1 MVEDLAFR
9 FKVLPE
15 KVSQIFMT
23 SIKLIS
29 KELSVLVIWPL
40 SSQVKSTFPNCF
52 RKLYHNMRVIID
64 CTEVVM
70 ETLSSLV
77 VQAFFHSDYKHYC
90 TVKFLVPITPN
101 GTLSWIS
108 PTYGGRTSDV
118 FIVQGSGFL
127 NLLEAGDQPGVL
139 K

>member
-1 MVEDLAFR
+1 
-9 FKVLPE
+9 
-15 KVSQIFMT
+15 
-23 SIKLIS
+23 
-29 KELSVLVIWPL
+29 
-40 SSQVKSTFPNCF
+40 
-52 RKLYHNMRVIID
+52 MRVIID

-77 VQAFFHSDYKHYC
+77 VQAFFHSDYKYYC

-101 GTLSWIS
+101 ETLSWIC

-118 FIVQGSGFL
+118 CIVQGSGLL